1 MDYETTLK
9 DDFFTQP
16 ANVCGMPLIYILG
29 SRSELLIRFTS
40 DLGSIF

>member
-16 ANVCGMPLIYILG
+16 ANVCGMPLICILEKPFG
-29 SRSELLIRFTS
+29 II
-40 DLGSIF
+40 D